1 MTEQR
6 SGGGARSIRQH
17 GDRPSENG
25 LASPA
30 GEGRLAGAAAARHSD
45 SAAAASGSLQP
56 GPGATTGSRCSA
68 VCVRTDTP
76 RVDRTEAVPSPP
88 FPGGFHH
95 VAEPGYRTGGRVT
108 LSPALPS
115 AHPAVRVAP
124 LGSGPQLCRLAE
136 PPWALHLPV
145 EILRILQNPSNDSL
159 LCCLIP

>member
-6 SGGGARSIRQH
+6 SGGGARSIRQR

-95 VAEPGYRTGGRVT
+95 VAEPGYRTGGEGEKGGAS
-108 LSPALPS
+108 LPLPHLPAALPPELQHVCS
-115 AHPAVRVAP
+115 PGGSFSLVYFFMQKVPLETAP
-124 LGSGPQLCRLAE
+124 Q
-136 PPWALHLPV
+136 WW
-145 EILRILQNPSNDSL
+145 
-159 LCCLIP
+159 